1 MQQSQKKK
9 KKPVR
14 NVIKEILTIPRENG
28 LNDLYTLFQLQ
39 NSVIQLSSRVILAA
53 CYTNAAIIRV
63 LVKLLLFYR
72 PHELIK
78 L

>member
-9 KKPVR
+9 KSVI

-28 LNDLYTLFQLQ
+28 LNDLYILFQLQ

-53 CYTNAAIIRV
+53 CYTNAVIIRV